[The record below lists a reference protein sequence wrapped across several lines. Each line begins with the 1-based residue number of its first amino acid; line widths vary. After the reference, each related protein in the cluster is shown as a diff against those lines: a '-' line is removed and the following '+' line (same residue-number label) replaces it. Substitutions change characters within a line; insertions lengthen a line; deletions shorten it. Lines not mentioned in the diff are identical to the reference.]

1 MAIAT
6 SLNLLST
13 HSQPWVK
20 KVLYAKKYEREAET
34 VTALRHTCTEL
45 LSGLNFMRT

>member
-1 MAIAT
+1 M
-6 SLNLLST
+6 LNLLSA

-34 VTALRHTCTEL
+34 VTALRHTTV
-45 LSGLNFMRT
+45 SGFRYQCALHKEPF